1 MATYHYISKHE
12 ELKDLAFLN
21 HVMPMIPD
29 HMLPNAL
36 LQPALIVFPNIC
48 YGFVVI
54 ILALALYQRI
64 QRTVSLSSCFTRIS
78 AALALLLLLISPV
91 ATPLIGLGY
100 FIQMK
105 FSILHSRSMDRD
117 WLSIVGCVS
126 LMQSQAFYITGHLCE
141 FSGLLYT
148 AAFVGLADYHPIK
161 SGLLLGTDTAGA
173 MILSVILALGTL
185 ATGWEKTPKYD
196 TGPSDPKAIK
206 KKSNDNPQKRSS
218 KASYLYI
225 YTELP
230 RVIVSENVA
239 EGTPILGALVMF
251 GLVRLLVCFCA
262 MVSAGIQRRHL
273 YAWALFAPKFIFE
286 VYFLVISQLT
296 LILMSLLL

>member
-12 ELKDLAFLN
+12 ELKDLDFNNLI
-21 HVMPMIPD
+21 PMIPD
-29 HMLPNAL
+29 HMLPNVL

-48 YGFVVI
+48 YGSIVI
-54 ILALALYQRI
+54 VLTLALYQRI
-64 QRTVSLSSCFTRIS
+64 QRTISLSSCFTTIS
-78 AALALLLLLISPV
+78 AALGLLLLLISPV
-91 ATPLIGLGY
+91 ATPLIGLGFY
-100 FIQMK
+100 IQIK
-105 FSILHSRSMDRD
+105 YSIFHVRSMDKE
-117 WLSIVGCVS
+117 WLSLVGCAS

-173 MILSVILALGTL
+173 MILSVILTLGTL
-185 ATGWEKTPKYD
+185 ATGCERQPKRGA
-196 TGPSDPKAIK
+196 GPSKAIK
-206 KKSNDNPQKRSS
+206 NNPIKRSS
-218 KASYLYI
+218 KTSYLYI

-230 RVIVSENVA
+230 RVIVAENVA
-239 EGTPILGALVMF
+239 EEMPIQGALVMF
-251 GLVRLLVCFCA
+251 GMVRLLVCFCA

-286 VYFLVISQLT
+286 VYFLVITQLT